1 MRALDA
7 RVAEYR
13 LEHRNGFGGTVDG
26 SHSGLWSLW
35 SVVDAMRE
43 SSEGE
48 RFVSCDAEANLVSEL
63 WSLSFHVELNRE
75 RSLER
80 CLGRIV

>member
-26 SHSGLWSLW
+26 SHTGLWGLW

-43 SSEGE
+43 SSAGE

-63 WSLSFHVELNRE
+63 WSLSFNVELSRE
-75 RSLER
+75 RPLEGF
-80 CLGRIV
+80 LKEL